1 MRGGATIGVL
11 VVQNRARRAY
21 SEEELEALQ
30 TTAMLLAEMIA
41 SGELQGIAAQGAPI
55 AVRRQMSLKGV
66 GIADGLGLGHVV
78 MHQPRVTVS
87 TIVADD
93 VESELMRLETAISA
107 MRASVD
113 DLIDRSDDGVGGE
126 HRDVLEAFRM
136 IAHDRG
142 WLRRLRE
149 AVSSGLTAEAAV
161 ERVHNDARAKLQR
174 QTDPYLR
181 DRLHDL
187 TDIANR
193 LLHQLAG
200 QSLVLLPDELPE
212 NAILVARSMSPAAL
226 LDYDRSR
233 LRGLVLEEAGAS
245 SHIAIVARALAI
257 PAVSDI
263 ANISEIVEQGDAIIV
278 DGDAGEIHL
287 RPPADVEAAYAEK
300 ARMRARRQA
309 QYRALRDTPTVSLDG
324 VSIGL
329 HMNAGLLVDMPHLA
343 ETGAKSIG
351 LFRTELQFMLAA
363 RFPRPGAQQQLY
375 RAILEAAGER
385 PVTFRTLDIGGDKLL
400 PYMKG
405 VEEQNPALGWRAL
418 RIGLDRPALL
428 RMQFRAF
435 IRAAAGRDLKIMAP
449 MVSTVDEFRTA
460 RAMFDRELE
469 WSLSRGHEPPRT
481 TSLGVM
487 VEVPSLLWQLD
498 EIAAAADFLS
508 VGSNDLMQY
517 LYAVDRDNS
526 RVANRFDPL
535 ERRFPT
541 RAALDRRGGRATRNA
556 GDAVWGDGRTKPRSD
571 GADGGRLPRAVDVRD
586 LDRAGQGDDAVA
598 QYRRGGARGR
608 GDAGQRARGRIVAGA
623 AHSSWRNASKCASS
637 DASVSPRRFPLPELC
652 TWPPTT
658 ISISSSAAT
667 RKSPLA
673 SPRARPERN
682 IPRCRAS
689 SASLSRS
696 SRRSRRSWPRKRNA
710 PISWRSC
717 ASRISTRTCAPW
729 RKDELADAE
738 AEAEAMSKAIQI
750 ALLPKDAAD
759 EGSAII
765 EVRAGTGGDEAALFA
780 GDLFRM
786 YVKYAERKRWKVE
799 VLSSSEGTAGG
810 FKEIVAEVSGRGV
823 FARLKFES
831 GVHRVQRVPTTETQG
846 RIHTSAATV
855 AVLPI
860 AEEADFV
867 INEADLKIDTYRSS
881 GAGGQH
887 VNKTESAIRITHLP
901 TGVVVAMQEER
912 SQHRNRT
919 KAMALLRSRILDAK
933 NQKLDADR
941 AQERRSQVGSGDRS
955 QRIRTYNFPQGRV
968 TDHRINLTL
977 YSLDRIME
985 GDGLDEIID
994 ALTAERQAELLAAQ
1008 AAS

>member
-1 MRGGATIGVL
+1 MRAPGGPRLLLRRLREVMAEPVTAQARLDRIVVLIASNMVAEVCSLYVVRADGAMELFATEGLNREAVHLTTMRPGEGLVGLIVSSAEPLALSDAQHHPSFSYRPETGEEIFQSFLGVPVLRGGATIGVL

-41 SGELQGIAAQGAPI
+41 SGELQGISAQGAPI

-93 VESELMRLETAISA
+93 VESELIRLETAISA
-107 MRASVD
+107 MRTSVD
-113 DLIDRSDDGVGGE
+113 DLIDRSDVGGE

-245 SHIAIVARALAI
+245 SHIAIVARALSI

-263 ANISEIVEQGDAIIV
+263 ANISEIVEHGDAIIV
-278 DGDAGEIHL
+278 DGDSGEIHL
-287 RPPADVEAAYAEK
+287 RPPPDVEAAYAEK
-300 ARMRARRQA
+300 ARMRAKRQA
-309 QYRALRDTPTVSLDG
+309 QYRALRDTPTVSVDG

-329 HMNAGLLVDMPHLA
+329 NMNAGLLVDMPHLA

-351 LFRTELQFMLAA
+351 LFRTELQFMLAS

-375 RAILEAAGER
+375 RAILDAAGDRE
-385 PVTFRTLDIGGDKLL
+385 VTFRTLDIGGDKLL

-405 VEEQNPALGWRAL
+405 FEEENPALGWRAL

-449 MVSTVDEFRTA
+449 MVSTVEEYRVA
-460 RAMFDRELE
+460 RSMFDHELN
-469 WSLSRGHEPPRT
+469 WIASRGHEPPRA

-498 EIAAAADFLS
+498 EIASAADFLS

-517 LYAVDRDNS
+517 LYAADRENR

-535 ERRFPT
+535 SVGFL
-541 RAALDRRGGRATRNA
+541 RALRSIAQA
-556 GDAVWGDGRTKPRSD
+556 GKRHGTPVT
-571 GADGGRLPRAVDVRD
+571 
-586 LDRAGQGDDAVA
+586 
-598 QYRRGGARGR
+598 
-608 GDAGQRARGRIVAGA
+608 
-623 AHSSWRNASKCASS
+623 
-637 DASVSPRRFPLPELC
+637 LC
-652 TWPPTT
+652 G
-658 ISISSSAAT
+658 
-667 RKSPLA
+667 
-673 SPRARPERN
+673 E
-682 IPRCRAS
+682 
-689 SASLSRS
+689 
-696 SRRSRRSWPRKRNA
+696 
-710 PISWRSC
+710 
-717 ASRISTRTCAPW
+717 
-729 RKDELADAE
+729 
-738 AEAEAMSKAIQI
+738 M
-750 ALLPKDAAD
+750 
-759 EGSAII
+759 
-765 EVRAGTGGDEAALFA
+765 
-780 GDLFRM
+780 
-786 YVKYAERKRWKVE
+786 
-799 VLSSSEGTAGG
+799 
-810 FKEIVAEVSGRGV
+810 
-823 FARLKFES
+823 
-831 GVHRVQRVPTTETQG
+831 
-846 RIHTSAATV
+846 
-855 AVLPI
+855 
-860 AEEADFV
+860 
-867 INEADLKIDTYRSS
+867 
-881 GAGGQH
+881 GGQAL
-887 VNKTESAIRITHLP
+887 E
-901 TGVVVAMQEER
+901 
-912 SQHRNRT
+912 
-919 KAMALLRSRILDAK
+919 AMALMAIGYRELSMSPTSIGPVKAM
-933 NQKLDADR
+933 
-941 AQERRSQVGSGDRS
+941 
-955 QRIRTYNFPQGRV
+955 
-968 TDHRINLTL
+968 TL
-977 YSLDRIME
+977 SLNIGE
-985 GDGLDEIID
+985 
-994 ALTAERQAELLAAQ
+994 AEREVEAMLTKGREDASLRKPLEQLAERLQVRL
-1008 AAS
+1008 